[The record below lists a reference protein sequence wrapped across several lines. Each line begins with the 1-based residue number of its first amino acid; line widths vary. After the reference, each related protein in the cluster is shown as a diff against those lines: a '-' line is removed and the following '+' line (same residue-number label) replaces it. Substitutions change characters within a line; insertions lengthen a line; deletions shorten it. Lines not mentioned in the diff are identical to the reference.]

1 METLLTFKPKDHAQ
15 FFTQSPES
23 VQRYDPFP
31 TPPPLTEASSGNG
44 VGFGVQQETQPVSV
58 ELVSDE
64 ARTLAD
70 EPETVSHDLP
80 NVSSGDNFDRIIVDT
95 HHSVADDP
103 RFAGI
108 VSEWTREDSK
118 HAIRSGIN
126 DEIDDFKTYAVPI
139 SSTDYKG
146 LEAIDSRLVDRVW
159 RLNNL
164 YMVVNEDGELVKF
177 KLRPAQEKLLR
188 NLHYRNIVLK
198 ARQLGFTTFI
208 CIFLLDYALFNRN
221 MNIGI
226 VAHTQTDASTIFRKV
241 KLAWDNFPAPIKDYL
256 ALGTAGDSKV
266 EYEFTNGSVMRI
278 ATSLRSGTYQA
289 VLVTEFGKICAH
301 FPEKAD
307 EIITGTLPAVPKNGL
322 VFIESTAEGEG
333 GHFWD
338 MCMDAMESDRLK
350 RPLTSKEF
358 KFFFFPWY
366 QNPANN
372 IDGQIEVPPDVNQYL
387 DGISMLTK
395 VRFTQTQR
403 NWYYLDQKIQKSK
416 MKQEHPSTPEEA
428 FLSTGNKLFNSEALE
443 KQRLSFVLEPIMIEG
458 DFVYYRRYK
467 KGHVYALGCD
477 PSLGVK
483 RDHST
488 IVVIDLTEGEV
499 VFTYK
504 SNTVDP
510 VNLAY
515 DIKKVALYYGGC
527 IAAVEAN
534 NTGIGVNITLKNIY
548 PNIFTQVREDML
560 ETSVTAK
567 LGWLSTGGS
576 KPKMMYE
583 LSDAIEGDLKL
594 RDLGI
599 ILEAKSYNK
608 EDALTSANDEKTTT
622 RHFDL
627 LIACGIAWQMRIHA
641 KRGMAEPDEV
651 ARVET
656 HRQERLN
663 RKHSNYR

>member
-1 METLLTFKPKDHAQ
+1 METLSTFKKHAHAQ
-15 FFTQSPES
+15 FFQAPSVTYDPLPLSPS
-23 VQRYDPFP
+23 PVRASVGFVVQREAWSFP
-31 TPPPLTEASSGNG
+31 RPLDSDASAAVASETEVDAER
-44 VGFGVQQETQPVSV
+44 V
-58 ELVSDE
+58 
-64 ARTLAD
+64 A
-70 EPETVSHDLP
+70 
-80 NVSSGDNFDRIIVDT
+80 NVSPADSHNDSVGDTIAHISR
-95 HHSVADDP
+95 DP

-108 VSEWTREDSK
+108 VSQWTNEDSK
-118 HAIRSGIN
+118 HALSSV
-126 DEIDDFKTYAVPI
+126 DASDDFQTYAVPI
-139 SSTDYKG
+139 ASTDYTG
-146 LEAIDSRLVDRVW
+146 LEAIDKRLADRVW

-188 NLHYRNIVLK
+188 SLHYRNIVLK

-208 CIFLLDYALFNRN
+208 CLFLLDYALFNRN

-241 KLAWDNFPAPIKDYL
+241 KVAWDSFPEPIKNYF
-256 ALGTAGDSKV
+256 ALNTTGDSKV
-266 EYEFTNGSVMRI
+266 EYEFSNGSIMRI

-301 FPEKAD
+301 FPEKAE

-333 GHFWD
+333 GHFWE
-338 MCMDAMESDRLK
+338 MCMDAMESVRLK

-372 IDGQIEVPPDVNQYL
+372 IDGDIEIPPDVTQYL
-387 DGISMLTK
+387 DNTSMLVK

-403 NWYYLDQKIQKSK
+403 NWYYLDQKIQKGK
-416 MKQEHPSTPEEA
+416 MKQEHPSTPDEA
-428 FLSTGNKLFNSEALE
+428 FLSTGNKLFNAEALE
-443 KQRLSFVLEPIMIEG
+443 RQKLTCVKEPLYVDG
-458 DFVYYRRYK
+458 DFVYFKRFV
-467 KGHVYALGCD
+467 KGHVYALGAD

-488 IVVIDLTEGEV
+488 IVVIDLTLGEV

-504 SNTVDP
+504 SNTIDP
-510 VNLAY
+510 VAFAY

-534 NTGIGVNITLKNIY
+534 NTGIGVNITLNTIY
-548 PNIFTQVREDML
+548 TNIFTQVREDML
-560 ETSVTAK
+560 QVTPTSK

-583 LSDAIEGDLKL
+583 LSDGIETGDLKL
-594 RDLGI
+594 SDIGI
-599 ILEAKSYNK
+599 VLEAKSYNK

-641 KRGMAEPDEV
+641 KRGMAEPDDV
-651 ARVET
+651 ARVEQ
-656 HRQERLN
+656 HRQAKLN
-663 RKHSNYR
+663 RKTSNYR